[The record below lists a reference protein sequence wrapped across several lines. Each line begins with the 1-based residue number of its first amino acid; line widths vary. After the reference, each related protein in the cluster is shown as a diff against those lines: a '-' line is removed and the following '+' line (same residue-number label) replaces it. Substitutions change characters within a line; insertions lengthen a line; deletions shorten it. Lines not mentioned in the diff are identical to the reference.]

1 MKISIMNF
9 KVSKYVIIL
18 MSIVFFTF
26 IYFILDDTH
35 FSGVNKVQETIRKN
49 IVEEEIKPTLYKD
62 TEGFRM
68 ENSIQDDIEKVNAME
83 NAKIKSE
90 NVAEENELSPGQ
102 IEPTGLQQLFN
113 RLYFSVSTGSLLG
126 YGDVIPV
133 SNISK
138 LISIV
143 QSGLTIM
150 VIVM

>member
-90 NVAEENELSPGQ
+90 NVAEENELSPDQ